1 MPVIFMPVSLLCKVK
16 KVAYNGYLCDF
27 AGNIRTMGPVKVIHV
42 HLLGKRRDLYFGSIA
57 AIFTVLTPDEVG
69 CGYDYLRRAGLSGG
83 GTVMTKKACIKQSVL
98 ITSPRG
104 GKEQA

>member
-1 MPVIFMPVSLLCKVK
+1 MMAHKIFNVE
-16 KVAYNGYLCDF
+16 KVANSRYLCII
-27 AGNIRTMGPVKVIHV
+27 AVKITSMRPVKVIHV
-42 HLLGKRRDLYFGSIA
+42 HLIGKRRDLYFGSIA

-104 GKEQA
+104 GKEQE

>member
-1 MPVIFMPVSLLCKVK
+1 MPVIFMPFYLLYEFK
-16 KVAYNGYLCDF
+16 KVAYNGYLCNF
-27 AGNIRTMGPVKVIHV
+27 AVNIRTMGPVKVIHV
-42 HLLGKRRDLYFGSIA
+42 HLLGRRRDLYFGSIA